1 MAKQS
6 GSGLRFEQRMSD
18 LEALMWN
25 IEKDPWLNPNGGGVM
40 VYDRPL
46 DPALLRRA
54 FAHATAE
61 IPRLRERVVPGLG
74 RFSPPRWEPDPEFD
88 LDNHIRHIA
97 LPAPGTERQLY
108 DLAAQLM
115 QDPFDRTRPL
125 WAFVLIDG
133 LEGGRGAAFS
143 KIHHTIADGYTTIR
157 LSELYMSTERD
168 APLLPEVELERVVA
182 EAEDEDRSSRG
193 LTSVGDAV
201 SELVSTAATTARHVW
216 RRQLGRVR
224 RTTKEVLGWSTNP
237 GRPLRLGSSLAGSAG
252 RVAGQLRA
260 QSGSAGS
267 PLWRHR
273 SRRRTFELIRLPL
286 DEVKSAGKALGGTVN
301 DMFVAG
307 AALGAIAYHEHREA
321 PIETLNVTFVVSTR
335 RDADASSGGN
345 AFAPTPVQIPAVPM
359 AVEELF
365 TVIRERM
372 AGRRRETTGGG
383 MLGSVAG
390 VANLLPTSIVTGL
403 ARAQT
408 ATIDFATSNMRASP
422 VPVYTAGAK
431 LLYTGVLGPVAGTA
445 FNLTTVSY
453 AGSLDIGIHIDP
465 VAVDDPGEL
474 RRCIEEG
481 YEALL
486 TAGGQAI
493 KAGSF
498 VGSRT

>member
-6 GSGLRFEQRMSD
+6 ASGLRFEQRMSD

-46 DPALLRRA
+46 DPAILRRA
-54 FAHATAE
+54 FANAVAE

-88 LDNHIRHIA
+88 LDNHVRHVA
-97 LPAPGTERQLY
+97 LPPPGTERQLY
-108 DLAAQLM
+108 DLASQLM

-125 WAFVLIDG
+125 WVFVLIDG

-157 LSELYMSTERD
+157 LSELYMTTERD
-168 APLLPEVELERVVA
+168 APPHPNVELERVVA
-182 EAEDEDRSSRG
+182 EAAEAARPSRG

-201 SELVSTAATTARHVW
+201 GELASAAAATAGHVW

-237 GRPLRLGSSLAGSAG
+237 GRPLRLGSGLVGSAG
-252 RVAGQLRA
+252 QVVGQLRA
-260 QSGSAGS
+260 QSGPAGS
-267 PLWRHR
+267 PLWRER
-273 SRRRTFELIRLPL
+273 SRRRTFELVRLPL
-286 DEVKSAGKALGGTVN
+286 DEVKAAGKALGGTVN
-301 DMFVAG
+301 DMFVTG
-307 AALGAIAYHEHREA
+307 AVLGAIAYHEQRDA
-321 PIETLNVTFVVSTR
+321 PLETLNVTFVVSTR
-335 RDADASSGGN
+335 GDAHEDSGGN
-345 AFAPTPVQIPAVPM
+345 AFAPTPVQIPVGRM
-359 AVEELF
+359 AVEEHF

-372 AGRRRETTGGG
+372 ADRRRGTTGGG
-383 MLGSVAG
+383 MLGAVAG

-408 ATIDFATSNMRASP
+408 ATIDFATSNMRASA

-453 AGSLDIGIHIDP
+453 AGSLDIGINIDP

-474 RRCIEEG
+474 RRCIEAG

-486 TAGGQAI
+486 AAGGQAI
-493 KAGSF
+493 KAGTLL
-498 VGSRT
+498 GSRA